1 MRRAVETEQ
10 HAQAGSRLFDVLRH
24 VERGEFWFLAGMI
37 FERLPVEGH
46 ALVFFTFVAFY
57 FFIETALGL
66 VAEPLAFEHLAEKRG
81 DLQLAA
87 FVFDILRHVRNHMPE
102 DIEADEVDGAEGGR
116 ARPAHG
122 LSGERVDFFD
132 GQVHLL
138 HQSHHVEYGKCA
150 DAVCDEVGSV
160 FCQHDALA
168 ELCVA
173 KVGNGFDQRGVGI
186 GRGDEFKQAHVA
198 RRIEE
203 VGAKP
208 GAAEVGRKS
217 LGDFCHGKPAGVGG
231 DDGAG
236 LADGLHFL

>member
-1 MRRAVETEQ
+1 MVRKVA
-10 HAQAGSRLFDVLRH
+10 
-24 VERGEFWFLAGMI
+24 ERGQPTAC
-37 FERLPVEGH
+37 PVS
-46 ALVFFTFVAFY
+46 ASISSMV
-57 FFIETALGL
+57 
-66 VAEPLAFEHLAEKRG
+66 K
-81 DLQLAA
+81 
-87 FVFDILRHVRNHMPE
+87 
-102 DIEADEVDGAEGGR
+102 
-116 ARPAHG
+116 
-122 LSGERVDFFD
+122 
-132 GQVHLL
+132 VHLL

-173 KVGNGFDQRGVGI
+173 KVGNGFRSARVGI

-236 LADGLHFL
+236 LRMASTFLAASV